1 MRLKDNGEKWINYG
15 DYDFLSF
22 GGCLVRPHYNAEKLK
37 KHPEYQ
43 NTYDVFSL
51 NTEAGENGDQM
62 FAAIYVVDVM
72 ECEDWKQD
80 ILLAIGQEDKRLLS
94 MEKIMPM
101 SQWAK
106 EIVDYGGI
114 AKPLA
119 NYSGKDSDNW
129 EDFII
134 SEEDLKNWL
143 RELGV
148 EKNIILFQTK
158 KRCLN
163 GVSFFLK
170 SKLGF
175 RSYF

>member
-15 DYDFLSF
+15 DYDFLAF

-37 KHPEYQ
+37 KHPDGK

-51 NTEAGENGDQM
+51 NTEAGEDNNQM
-62 FAAIYVVDVM
+62 SAAIYVVDVSDF
-72 ECEDWKQD
+72 ECWKQD

-114 AKPLA
+114 VEPLA
-119 NYSGKDSDNW
+119 NYSGTNSDYW
-129 EDFII
+129 DDFII

-143 RELGV
+143 RELGA
-148 EKNIILFQTK
+148 EKDIILF
-158 KRCLN
+158 
-163 GVSFFLK
+163 
-170 SKLGF
+170 
-175 RSYF
+175 